1 MMKCGLRRIIVVT
14 TTAVAIAATTTVGT
28 VGLAQASEP
37 IRVQV
42 APTYVVFDQPSPS
55 DQDQMRIVAAAIWGQ
70 DLANGW
76 DMNAD
81 VANVLS
87 DATNAILNCSAA
99 FSLVPK
105 PPGWVPG
112 LLYLVKYA
120 LNLRNYFLAVS
131 GSRTYAA
138 CVSGTALNFRSAI
151 EIASAGV

>member
-1 MMKCGLRRIIVVT
+1 MRRIVV
-14 TTAVAIAATTTVGT
+14 VIAATVALTVTAAVGEA
-28 VGLAQASEP
+28 GLAQASQP
-37 IRVQV
+37 AGARVASSAGV
-42 APTYVVFDQPSPS
+42 LDEPSPS
-55 DQDQMRIVAAAIWGQ
+55 DQDQLRIVAAAIWGQ

-76 DMNAD
+76 DMNTD

-87 DATNAILNCSAA
+87 DATHAILTCSAA

-112 LLYLVKYA
+112 ITYLVKYA

-131 GSRTYAA
+131 GNRTYAA
-138 CVSGTALNFRSAI
+138 CVSGTALNYRSAM